1 MRGGKARAVAAGC
14 RVRVNCHAFVSASTL
29 MNPRLTAISG
39 RLKGSVFS
47 IEVLPVVIG
56 RETTATLCIADASVS
71 RRHSQI
77 ERTDDQFFLQ
87 DLDSLN
93 GTFVNEIPIKRR
105 ELQHGD
111 RVRIGDSQFI
121 FLTHDADF
129 KASGE
134 IHFDDGPVISGSTLQ
149 FKFNDALFV
158 MARDLSALMKISTT
172 INAIRGVEEL
182 QRRLLDLV
190 FEVVPAARGVIIL
203 IDGGGSK
210 QEGEVTSVFGLDRKR
225 GPDVSIKVSS
235 KVTNWALTHRESIL
249 ITNEAQAQEFQSSV
263 SLMADQPA
271 SVLCVPLIMLDK
283 TLGVIYLDT
292 TEPNSVF
299 DQDHLQ
305 LVSAISA
312 ITAVAIE
319 NARHIEW
326 LESENRRLIADFNIE
341 HNLVGE
347 SEPIREVLQFISK
360 VAPTDSTVLIS
371 GESGT
376 GKELA
381 ARAIHLNSKRADKPF
396 MAVNCAALAE
406 SLLESELFGH
416 EKGSFTGA
424 VTQRKGR
431 LELADGGTLFLD
443 EIGELSLALQV
454 KLLRVLQEREF
465 ERVGGTRP
473 IKVNIRVVSATN
485 KDLDQAVTQGTFRQD
500 LYYRLNVVGLEMPPL
515 RNRPQDI
522 PLLANYFAAK
532 FGQICNRR
540 IIGITP
546 EAHARLVSYDW
557 PGNVRELENA
567 LERAVVLGAT
577 ERILP
582 EDLPESVLEAQ
593 ATVKVP
599 GTKYHEAV
607 VETKKQ
613 IILSAMQQARG
624 SYTEAAKILGVHPNY
639 LHRLIRNLNL
649 KEQLHK

>member
-1 MRGGKARAVAAGC
+1 
-14 RVRVNCHAFVSASTL
+14 

-39 RLKGSVFS
+39 RLKGSVFT
-47 IEVLPVVIG
+47 IEDLPVVIG

-77 ERTDDQFFLQ
+77 EKEDDHFVIA
-87 DLDSLN
+87 DLESLN
-93 GTFVNEIPIKRR
+93 GTFINDVPVKRR
-105 ELQHGD
+105 KLHHGD

-121 FLTHDADF
+121 FLLQDTELT
-129 KASGE
+129 ASGE
-134 IHFDDGPVISGSTLQ
+134 VQFDEGQVISGSTLQ
-149 FKFNDALFV
+149 FRFNDALYV

-172 INAIRGVEEL
+172 INAVRGVEKL
-182 QRRLLDLV
+182 QKTLLDLL
-190 FEVVPAARGVIIL
+190 FEVVPAKRGVVL
-203 IDGGGSK
+203 LTEAGA
-210 QEGEVTSVFGLDRKR
+210 GEDDREFASVFGLDREH
-225 GPDVSIKVSS
+225 GPDASIKVSS
-235 KVTNWALTHRESIL
+235 KVTKWVLKHKESIL
-249 ITNEAQAQEFQSSV
+249 ISNPAEATEFESSD
-263 SLMADQPA
+263 SLIADQPV
-271 SVLCVPLIMLDK
+271 SVMCVPLIMLDR

-292 TEPNSVF
+292 NEPDTLF

-326 LESENRRLIADFNIE
+326 LVSENQRLIADFNIE

-347 SEPIREVLQFISK
+347 SKPIREVLQFISK
-360 VAPTDSTVLIS
+360 VAPTDSTVLLC

-381 ARAIHLNSKRADKPF
+381 ARAIHLNSRRADKAF
-396 MAVNCAALAE
+396 MAINCAALSE

-424 VTQRKGR
+424 LVQRKGR
-431 LELADGGTLFLD
+431 LEIADNGTVFLD
-443 EIGELSLALQV
+443 EIGELSPALQV

-465 ERVGGTRP
+465 ERVGGTRS
-473 IKVNIRVVSATN
+473 IKVDIRLITATN
-485 KDLDQAVTQGTFRQD
+485 RNLEAAVADGTFRQD
-500 LYYRLNVVGLEMPPL
+500 LYYRLNVVSLVMPPL
-515 RNRPQDI
+515 RERPEDI
-522 PLLANYFAAK
+522 SLLANYFAAK
-532 FGQICNRR
+532 YAKRCNRR
-540 IIGITP
+540 VTGISK
-546 EAHARLVSYDW
+546 EAQARLAGYDW

-567 LERAVVLGAT
+567 IERAVVLGAT

-582 EDLPESVLEAQ
+582 EDLPESVLEGEPPE
-593 ATVKVP
+593 TGP

-607 VETKKQ
+607 AHTKKQ
-613 IILSAMQQARG
+613 IIISAVQQAKG

-649 KEQLHK
+649 KDQLKK